1 VDARVKRQVERAF
14 AWWDL
19 RGARIRLLTSAVV
32 GVTLL
37 LALSSDYTWELR
49 ALAAWD
55 GASLFQIAVTWWIII
70 RADADETR
78 RRAAAEDPGRAA
90 LSIIVLA
97 SSLVALGSA
106 TVVAR
111 KAHATHN
118 DESVAL
124 IVASLVA
131 VLCAWFLT
139 HSVYTL
145 RYARLFYQVDED
157 GAGGL
162 VFPGK
167 KPPDDLDFAYFAFTI
182 GVAFATSDVKIEG
195 RNMRRTALGHTLTAF
210 AFNTLILANVLNVL
224 ADLFSE

>member
-1 VDARVKRQVERAF
+1 MDARIERQVERAF

-37 LALSSDYTWELR
+37 LALSSDYTWEFR

-55 GASLFQIAVTWWIII
+55 AASLLQIAVTWWIII
-70 RADADETR
+70 RSDADETR
-78 RRAAAEDPGRAA
+78 RRAAAEDPGSTV
-90 LSIIVLA
+90 LTVIVLV

-106 TVVAR
+106 TIVAR
-111 KAHATHN
+111 KAHTAHN

-124 IVASLVA
+124 IVASLIA

-182 GVAFATSDVKIEG
+182 GIAFQTSDVTIEG
-195 RNMRRTALGHTLTAF
+195 RNMRRTVLGHMLTAF

-224 ADLFSE
+224 AELFSE